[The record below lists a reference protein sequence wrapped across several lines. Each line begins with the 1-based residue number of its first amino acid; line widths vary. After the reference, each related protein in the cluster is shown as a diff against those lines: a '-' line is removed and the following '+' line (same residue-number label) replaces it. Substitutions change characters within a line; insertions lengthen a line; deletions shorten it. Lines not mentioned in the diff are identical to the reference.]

1 MTKLNLVLSVSE
13 IQAISNDAGPD
24 NPLGLARAVERATLE
39 HLSKRPPAAWQ
50 QLVYELCVREATRR
64 NMLPQSIYNCMMK
77 GTGNGGLYPDPLV
90 SLAELA
96 LTASAVDVGPSMNAV
111 EQATLAKLTPNMF
124 WDASW
129 PERCEESIHNV
140 LVAMDAEV
148 GTKAEIQ
155 RAVSLE
161 NITIEV
167 TGYNEDENEYAY
179 MEVKND

>member
-1 MTKLNLVLSVSE
+1 MTKLNLVLTVDE
-13 IQAISNDAGPD
+13 IQALSNEAGPD

-39 HLSKRPPAAWQ
+39 RLSKRPPAAWQ
-50 QLVYELCVREATRR
+50 QLVYELCVREATKR
-64 NMLPQSIYNCMMK
+64 NMLPKSIYNCMMK
-77 GTGNGGLYPDPLV
+77 GTGNGGLYPDPLA

-96 LTASAVDVGPSMNAV
+96 LTTNTENKEPD
-111 EQATLAKLTPNMF
+111 MF
-124 WDASW
+124 WDADW
-129 PERCEESIHNV
+129 PERCEESIHDV
-140 LVAMDAEV
+140 LVTMDAGV

-179 MEVKND
+179 IEVKND

>member
-13 IQAISNDAGPD
+13 IQALSNDAGPD

-77 GTGNGGLYPDPLV
+77 GTGNGGLYPDPLA

-96 LTASAVDVGPSMNAV
+96 LTTNT
-111 EQATLAKLTPNMF
+111 ENKEPNMF

-148 GTKAEIQ
+148 GTKVEIQ
-155 RAVSLE
+155 RAMSLE
-161 NITIEV
+161 NISIEV
-167 TGYNEDENEYAY
+167 TGYDEDENEYTY
-179 MEVKND
+179 VEVKE